1 MKKSDL
7 SVVAILYLFVFFFAY
22 QTHQLP
28 EEAQSYP
35 GFLLAV
41 ILILNTIYLAVA
53 LWRWKVKK
61 LFKDDLEHLYD
72 GFIASQFF
80 TVMVGAALYVAL
92 IYWLGYYVASILYM
106 AAALALL
113 KVKAKWIAVVIIS
126 LLVVIWLVFTL
137 FLKVPLPVGQLFF

>member
-7 SVVAILYLFVFFFAY
+7 TVVAILYLFVFFFAY

-28 EEAQSYP
+28 EEAQSYS
-35 GFLLAV
+35 GFLLDV
-41 ILILNTIYLAVA
+41 IFILNTIYLAVA

-72 GFIASQFF
+72 GFIPSQFF

-92 IYWLGYYVASILYM
+92 IYWIGYYIASTLYM
-106 AAALALL
+106 AVALALL

>member
-41 ILILNTIYLAVA
+41 IFILNTIYLAVA

-72 GFIASQFF
+72 GFIPSQFF

-92 IYWLGYYVASILYM
+92 IYWIGYYIASTLYM
-106 AAALALL
+106 
-113 KVKAKWIAVVIIS
+113 
-126 LLVVIWLVFTL
+126 
-137 FLKVPLPVGQLFF
+137 VPLPVGQLFF

>member
-7 SVVAILYLFVFFFAY
+7 SVVAILYLFVFFFTY

-41 ILILNTIYLAVA
+41 IFILNTIYLAVA
-53 LWRWKVKK
+53 LWRWKVQK

-72 GFIASQFF
+72 GFIPSQFF
-80 TVMVGAALYVAL
+80 TVMVGAALY
-92 IYWLGYYVASILYM
+92 M
-106 AAALALL
+106 AVALALL

>member
-28 EEAQSYP
+28 EEAQAYP
-35 GFLLAV
+35 GVLLAV
-41 ILILNTIYLAVA
+41 IFILNTIYLAVA

-72 GFIASQFF
+72 GFIPSQFF

-92 IYWLGYYVASILYM
+92 IYWIGYYIASTLYM
-106 AAALALL
+106 AVALALL

>member
-1 MKKSDL
+1 M
-7 SVVAILYLFVFFFAY
+7 
-22 QTHQLP
+22 
-28 EEAQSYP
+28 
-35 GFLLAV
+35 AV
-41 ILILNTIYLAVA
+41 IFILNTIYLAVA
-53 LWRWKVKK
+53 LWRWKVQK

-72 GFIASQFF
+72 GFIPSQFF

-106 AAALALL
+106 AVALALL

>member
-41 ILILNTIYLAVA
+41 IFILNTINLAVA

>member
-1 MKKSDL
+1 M
-7 SVVAILYLFVFFFAY
+7 IF
-22 QTHQLP
+22 
-28 EEAQSYP
+28 
-35 GFLLAV
+35 
-41 ILILNTIYLAVA
+41 ILNTIYLAVA

-72 GFIASQFF
+72 GFIARQFF